1 MKFLSLYGLA
11 LALLL
16 LLSCSFDDDLSWT
29 VVDQR
34 GKLRIGIT
42 GNYYPM
48 NFYDPEHDQES
59 GLDVEV
65 AREACRR
72 LGVKPV
78 FQRIFW
84 PEKFQEL
91 ASSRIDCIWSGMTIT
106 PERKELV
113 LFTEPYMEN
122 RQVILVQD
130 SSHYRHIADLA
141 GKRIS
146 ILASSSVQRQIQT
159 HPALGGNTK
168 INPQVNHYMAL
179 LLLFDGKVDAIA
191 IDETIAASMIGYTN
205 EKAKRL
211 RMLDENF
218 GSEQFGVAFRKADRS
233 LRNRL
238 QGVLADMRKD
248 GTLGKIEKKWLFG
261 F

>member
-1 MKFLSLYGLA
+1 MKSLMLYMSILIS
-11 LALLL
+11 LLMFA
-16 LLSCSFDDDLSWT
+16 CSFDDDLSWT

-34 GKLRIGIT
+34 GVLRIGIT

-59 GLDVEV
+59 GLNVEI

-72 LGVKPV
+72 LGVKPA

-91 ASSRIDCIWSGMTIT
+91 ASGRIDCIWSGMTIT
-106 PERKELV
+106 PERKDLV

-130 SSHYRHIADLA
+130 SSRFRHIADLA

-146 ILASSSVQRQIQT
+146 ILAGSSVQRQVQT
-159 HPALGGNTK
+159 HPALGDSTE
-168 INPQVNHYMAL
+168 INPQINHYLAL

-191 IDETIAASMIGYTN
+191 IDEAIAASMMGYTN
-205 EKAKRL
+205 GKTKRL
-211 RMLDENF
+211 RMLDEDF

-248 GTLGKIEKKWLFG
+248 GTLGKIEKKWLSG
-261 F
+261 S